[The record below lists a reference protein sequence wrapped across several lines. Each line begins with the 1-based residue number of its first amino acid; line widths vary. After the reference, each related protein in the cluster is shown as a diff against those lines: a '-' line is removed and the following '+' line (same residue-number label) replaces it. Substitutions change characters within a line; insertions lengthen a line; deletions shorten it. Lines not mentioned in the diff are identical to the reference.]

1 MALRSKIKKA
11 RFSQTYRA
19 IDRISPLFDFIKNK
33 FVLHICLR
41 NAIVFSNINILW
53 PTIRSA
59 SDKRQTRDSI
69 DLDYDQIRIV
79 RGYEAKR

>member
-1 MALRSKIKKA
+1 MALWSKIKKNRDFRKRIA
-11 RFSQTYRA
+11 RFVK
-19 IDRISPLFDFIKNK
+19 FDFIKNE

-41 NAIVFSNINILW
+41 HEIVFSNINVLW

-59 SDKRQTRDSI
+59 SDKRQARDSI